1 MKDTTPSLPIPASPE
16 APEGRALLDKMIN
29 QGVHR
34 ILAQALEAELQ
45 DWLTQRKDLR
55 DEKQRALV
63 TRNGHHRTRTLQ
75 TTSGPV
81 DVSVPRAHDRRS
93 PEQGRERYL
102 SKLLPPYLRRTAN
115 LDALIPSLYLRGIS
129 TSAMIEA
136 LAPILGDQARSLSAN
151 VVQRLAEAWHAEYT
165 TWQSRSLTGKEYLY
179 FWIDGIYS
187 NVRLSDD
194 RPCLLIIIG
203 VLVDGTKE
211 VVSIVDG
218 ERESKASWSAV
229 LQDLK
234 ARGLEKAPRLCI
246 GDGALGFWAAL
257 EEVWP
262 QSRTQRCWVHKIA
275 NILDKLPKGVQPT
288 AKQLLHEIMM
298 AETKA
303 AALSAYQA
311 FCERYEAKYPK
322 AVACLTKDKE
332 AMLTFYDFP
341 AEHWKHIRTTNP
353 IESSFATI
361 RHRHRQTKGNGNRA
375 ATLAMIYK
383 LAIACEGH
391 WRKLHAAA
399 RLAEIIENVVFI
411 DGTKVQSQAA

>member
-1 MKDTTPSLPIPASPE
+1 MKNTTPSLPFTASPE
-16 APEGRALLDKMIN
+16 PTEGRALLDELIQ
-29 QGVHR
+29 QGVQR
-34 ILAQALEAELQ
+34 ILAQALEAEIE
-45 DWLTQRKDLR
+45 DWLTQRKDIR

-63 TRNGHHRTRTLQ
+63 TRNGHHRPRVLQ
-75 TTSGPV
+75 TTSGPIEV
-81 DVSVPRAHDRRS
+81 TVPRAHDRRS
-93 PEQGRERYL
+93 PEQGREKYL
-102 SKLLPPYLRRTAN
+102 SQLLPPYLRRTAS
-115 LDALIPSLYLRGIS
+115 LDALIPALYLRGIS
-129 TSAMIEA
+129 TNAMAEA
-136 LAPILGDQARSLSAN
+136 LAPILGDQASSLSAN
-151 VVQRLAEAWHAEYT
+151 VVQRLTEAWQAEYT
-165 TWQSRSLTGKEYLY
+165 AWQSRSLVGKEYLY
-179 FWIDGIYS
+179 FWVDGIYS

-194 RPCLLIIIG
+194 RPCLLVIIG
-203 VLVDGTKE
+203 VRVDGTKE
-211 VVSIVDG
+211 IVSIEDG
-218 ERESKASWSAV
+218 ERESKASWKAV
-229 LQDLK
+229 LHDLI

-262 QSRTQRCWVHKIA
+262 KSRTQRCWVHKIA
-275 NILDKLPKGVQPT
+275 NILDKLPKGVQPA

-303 AALSAYQA
+303 AALKAYQA

-322 AVACLTKDKE
+322 AVECLTKDKE

-383 LAIACEGH
+383 LAIACQGG

-399 RLAEIIENVVFI
+399 RLADIIENVRFI
-411 DGTKVQSQAA
+411 DGTKAQTEAA